1 MEERAVNQATISSG
15 ARQAY
20 IVEEPL
26 AAALGAGINIS
37 DASGNMVVDIGGGTT
52 DIAVLS
58 LGGIVCDSSL
68 RMGGD
73 KFDEAIIRYIR
84 REYNLL
90 IGEPTAE
97 DIKIKIGTA
106 WVTDENRNRSMEVR
120 GRDLLTGLPKNIE
133 INSVSYKALKEPV
146 EAIIGGVKKVLE
158 ILPGISCRYSQQW
171 YSNDR

>member
-1 MEERAVNQATISSG
+1 VILPFAW
-15 ARQAY
+15 
-20 IVEEPL
+20 
-26 AAALGAGINIS
+26 
-37 DASGNMVVDIGGGTT
+37 
-52 DIAVLS
+52 
-58 LGGIVCDSSL
+58 
-68 RMGGD
+68 GGD

-133 INSVSYKALKEPV
+133 INSEVSYKALKEPV

-158 ILPGISCRYSQQW
+158 ITVLTLIYRG
-171 YSNDR
+171 SN